1 MSDGRPAMSE
11 QATTRSAPKEITCEQ
26 CRDLLSEYV
35 DRELSDQEKVDVEH
49 HVATCIKCASES
61 TRLVGLKNIVQN
73 WEGVKGSSKFRE
85 AVLEQYISESRMMAS
100 KPFTDAAAAAR
111 AESQRQQQESG
122 KPQASSPIFWIAMA
136 IAVLAA
142 VALTAFL
149 FAGG

>member
-1 MSDGRPAMSE
+1 MSE
-11 QATTRSAPKEITCEQ
+11 PSITRSAPKEITCEQ

-35 DRELSDQEKVDVEH
+35 DHELSDQEKVDVEH

-61 TRLVGLKNIVQN
+61 TRLVGIKNIVQN

-111 AESQRQQQESG
+111 AESQRQQEQDSG
-122 KPQASSPIFWIAMA
+122 KPQTASPAFWIA
-136 IAVLAA
+136 VV
-142 VALTAFL
+142 VALSAAAALLAFL
-149 FAGG
+149 FFGG